1 MIKSLNFLFLSLLA
15 ILTISC
21 SNEDTDIEYDYLPVK
36 LVGSEMWSILNVQT
50 GEVLYKDEFKNMPSA
65 IYHDLFLVEN
75 DKGTFDYYNIN
86 NVKTPVNKASFY
98 MAADFVGSDVT
109 PATLPGKQITLIN
122 TKCEVVATL
131 DKSIEQCGKFVE
143 GLAMFMDE
151 TGKCGFLDKTGK
163 IVIKAK
169 YDNGLSFSDGVSV
182 CWLVDEDEDLT
193 TYYVIDKTGKELFKF
208 TSNEY
213 VIAGAFNEG
222 RIPVFK
228 DKEIIYLDKTGK
240 KLQSLCNLEDT
251 INYSSN
257 LFNYNIFALRD
268 GRSVFCEGDVFGLK
282 DKESNIILRAK
293 YDLLINSGYGD
304 GRYIAQKGD
313 KFGIIDFNDNV
324 VLDFKYDEIFLLRR
338 NVFLVGNGKT
348 RTLINDKGEDVTNVN
363 ISEFSLQRMSMVKS
377 NFLDP
382 DAFVQKIMDDFTDDS
397 CAGYKNGTTLGDVK
411 SELDNDAGY
420 YSYETELTVAKGNA
434 DRPVTLT
441 FDRYLALPRYTYET
455 YYYESY
461 RVPDGYGF
469 NYDAELA
476 VISME
481 YDISEHENMAQTIA
495 EKFDAALSAKG
506 YKKLANGFM
515 EAPNGTAVGLG
526 YKGGT
531 MSLTYSF
538 NKENYEGLARIVR
551 GSDGGETQE
560 DSVVPNS
567 NLQVDVELSS
577 IDDEATVDT
586 VEIYDYD
593 AGVEQ

>member
-131 DKSIEQCGKFVE
+131 DKSIERCGKFVE

-363 ISEFSLQRMSMVKS
+363 ISQFSLQQMSMVK
-377 NFLDP
+377 NNYLDP
-382 DAFVQKIMDDFTDDS
+382 DAFVQKLMNNFTDDS
-397 CAGYKNGTTLGDVK
+397 CAGYKRGTILKNLKNEIDH
-411 SELDNDAGY
+411 DAGY
-420 YSYETELTVAKGNA
+420 YSYERELSIDKGNTG
-434 DRPVTLT
+434 RPVTLI
-441 FDRYLALPRYTYET
+441 FDRYLSQQRYTYET
-455 YYYESY
+455 YYYWSY
-461 RVPDGYGF
+461 RVPAGYEF
-469 NYDAELA
+469 NYNAELIG
-476 VISME
+476 VDLE
-481 YDISEHENMAQTIA
+481 YDISEYDSLEKLIE
-495 EKFDAALSAKG
+495 EKFESALTAKG
-506 YKKLANGFM
+506 YKQLENGYM

-526 YKGGT
+526 YKDGIIR
-531 MSLTYSF
+531 LQYSF
-538 NKENYEGLARIVR
+538 KKGSYEKLTRIPR
-551 GSDGGETQE
+551 ESDGEEAQE
-560 DSVVPNS
+560 ESDDTY
-567 NLQVDVELSS
+567 LDV
-577 IDDEATVDT
+577 VDT
-586 VEIYDYD
+586 TSVDTFYVDTAEV
-593 AGVEQ
+593 AE

>member
-1 MIKSLNFLFLSLLA
+1 
-15 ILTISC
+15 
-21 SNEDTDIEYDYLPVK
+21 
-36 LVGSEMWSILNVQT
+36 MWSILNVQT

-131 DKSIEQCGKFVE
+131 DKSIERCGKFVE

-348 RTLINDKGEDVTNVN
+348 RTLVNDKGEDATNVN
-363 ISEFSLQRMSMVKS
+363 ISEYSLQQTGMVKS

-382 DAFVQKIMDDFTDDS
+382 DDFVQKIMDNFTDTS
-397 CAGYKNGTTLGDVK
+397 CAGYKKGTTLNDVK
-411 SELDNDAGY
+411 SELGHEAEY
-420 YSYETELTVAKGNA
+420 YSYEMELSVEKGDA
-434 DRPVTLT
+434 SRSVTLM
-441 FDRYLALPRYTYET
+441 FDRYLAQQRNAYET
-455 YYYESY
+455 FYDLTYREPTGYE
-461 RVPDGYGF
+461 F
-469 NYDAELA
+469 NYDAELIA
-476 VISME
+476 VSME
-481 YDISEHENMAQTIA
+481 YDISEHENLAKTIA
-495 EKFDAALSAKG
+495 DKFDAALSAKG

-515 EAPNGTAVGLG
+515 EAPNGTTVRLE
-526 YKGGT
+526 YKNGT
-531 MSLTYSF
+531 ISMLYSF
-538 NKENYEGLARIVR
+538 KKENNKRLTNIVR
-551 GSDGGETQE
+551 GSDVEETQKDGSDTKLKVISIAPE
-560 DSVVPNS
+560 LYNS
-567 NLQVDVELSS
+567 YKVEKK
-577 IDDEATVDT
+577 
-586 VEIYDYD
+586 
-593 AGVEQ
+593 

>member
-131 DKSIEQCGKFVE
+131 DKSIERCGKFVE

-257 LFNYNIFALRD
+257 LFNYNIFA
-268 GRSVFCEGDVFGLK
+268 
-282 DKESNIILRAK
+282 
-293 YDLLINSGYGD
+293 YW
-304 GRYIAQKGD
+304 
-313 KFGIIDFNDNV
+313 
-324 VLDFKYDEIFLLRR
+324 
-338 NVFLVGNGKT
+338 
-348 RTLINDKGEDVTNVN
+348 
-363 ISEFSLQRMSMVKS
+363 
-377 NFLDP
+377 
-382 DAFVQKIMDDFTDDS
+382 
-397 CAGYKNGTTLGDVK
+397 
-411 SELDNDAGY
+411 
-420 YSYETELTVAKGNA
+420 
-434 DRPVTLT
+434 
-441 FDRYLALPRYTYET
+441 
-455 YYYESY
+455 SY
-461 RVPDGYGF
+461 RVPAGYEF
-469 NYDAELA
+469 NYNAELIG
-476 VISME
+476 VDME
-481 YDISEHENMAQTIA
+481 YDISEFESLEKQIA
-495 EKFDAALSAKG
+495 DKFEAALTAKG
-506 YKKLANGFM
+506 YKQLENGYM

-526 YKGGT
+526 YKDGIIR
-531 MSLTYSF
+531 LQYSF
-538 NKENYEGLARIVR
+538 EKGNYEKLIRIPR
-551 GSDGGETQE
+551 ESDGEETQE
-560 DSVVPNS
+560 GNVDSYSDAVDSVS
-567 NLQVDVELSS
+567 
-577 IDDEATVDT
+577 VDT
-586 VEIYDYD
+586 AFYYDDTDVYD
-593 AGVEQ
+593 SIVAE

>member
-131 DKSIEQCGKFVE
+131 DKSIERCGKFVE

-348 RTLINDKGEDVTNVN
+348 RTLVNDKGEDATNVN
-363 ISEFSLQRMSMVKS
+363 ISEYSLQQTGMVKS

-382 DAFVQKIMDDFTDDS
+382 DDFVQKIMDNFTDTS
-397 CAGYKNGTTLGDVK
+397 CAGYKKGTTLNAVK
-411 SELDNDAGY
+411 SELGHEAEY
-420 YSYETELTVAKGNA
+420 YSYEMELSVEKGDA
-434 DRPVTLT
+434 SRSVTLM
-441 FDRYLALPRYTYET
+441 FDRYLAQQRNAYET
-455 YYYESY
+455 FYDLTYREPTGYE
-461 RVPDGYGF
+461 F
-469 NYDAELA
+469 NYDAELIA
-476 VISME
+476 VSME
-481 YDISEHENMAQTIA
+481 YDISEHENLAKTIA
-495 EKFDAALSAKG
+495 DKFDAALSAKG

-515 EAPNGTAVGLG
+515 EAPNGTTVRLE
-526 YKGGT
+526 YKNGT
-531 MSLTYSF
+531 ISMLYSF
-538 NKENYEGLARIVR
+538 KKENNKRLTNIVR
-551 GSDGGETQE
+551 GSDVEETQKDGSDTKLKVISIAPE
-560 DSVVPNS
+560 LYNS
-567 NLQVDVELSS
+567 YKVEKK
-577 IDDEATVDT
+577 
-586 VEIYDYD
+586 
-593 AGVEQ
+593 